1 MAEVVI
7 VSETRSF
14 LTHKVFSMAILS
26 TGADAPAFSLES
38 HLDTT
43 VSLSDFAGSKNV
55 LLVFYPLDFTPT

>member
-1 MAEVVI
+1 
-7 VSETRSF
+7 
-14 LTHKVFSMAILS
+14 MAILS